1 MKGGEVE
8 TKGSQILL
16 FLKVGEMWACL
27 YTESK
32 ESYKWINFRT
42 NCLPLR
48 QEGRRARMD
57 SDPKKINS
65 LRYNNKI

>member
-1 MKGGEVE
+1 MKGGKAE
-8 TKGSQILL
+8 TKGELFGSQILL

-32 ESYKWINFRT
+32 DSCKWINFR
-42 NCLPLR
+42 PVFLR

-57 SDPKKINS
+57 SDPKKLNS
-65 LRYNNKI
+65 L

>member
-8 TKGSQILL
+8 TKGQQILL

-32 ESYKWINFRT
+32 ESYKWINLELSSSEAR
-42 NCLPLR
+42 R
-48 QEGRRARMD
+48 KEG
-57 SDPKKINS
+57 KNG
-65 LRYNNKI
+65 